1 VTGALEYALAYAR
14 LGWLVLPIKPGEKVP
29 LAGQGLKH
37 ATRDEKTI
45 QRWFKRHANAGIGIA
60 LAPSGLAAVDIDPRN
75 GGDLDLRDRMP
86 ATLTAATGGGGLHL
100 VYSVPP
106 GASLRSSL
114 GPGIDIKHQGY
125 IVAEPSVHPSG
136 KRYGWL
142 DFEPVEGE
150 KPQVA
155 DAPAELMGSDIGA
168 AMHGH
173 EHEAETITPEQ
184 LADLRSALHALAA
197 DDRQT
202 WIENGQR
209 LVHLGAIGRDLWL
222 AWSRTSDKFDAA
234 DADRV
239 WASLNGTRTGYKAI
253 FAAAQGKGWVNPA
266 ARPDGGS
273 EPAAARR
280 ERQRKLAQDIGD
292 GNVGVT
298 PLARVMSLHDM
309 IEGLV
314 FIADGSRVAHR
325 ERPQITLPLNEFKL
339 AHKASET
346 PVGKKLVQTVDLW
359 VSASD
364 RVTTHT
370 MTFRPGHA
378 EFTSDPEGAEALNLW
393 RPYTRP
399 AVSANVAPFLQ
410 HVEYLVP
417 VQAERER
424 FLDWLAH
431 IEQRPGVLPHTHYLM
446 VTPQTGI
453 GRNWLASLL
462 ARVWVGATR
471 LGFDLVGAM
480 DSGFNGPL
488 SRRLLVIVDELKA
501 ADTGY
506 GAGQHAQ
513 ALKAMLTTEHRT
525 INPKYG
531 RQHIEFNCA
540 RFLMLSQHFDAL
552 PLERADRRVIVVSN
566 PTERRPP
573 DYYRRL
579 YALLDDVRFVGAVAA
594 WMARRDI
601 QAFNPSEPAPENAAK
616 SAAIEANLGDIERA
630 LIALRDGTPEKVMT
644 AAAIAQYLADCGI
657 RQIPPRALSSAY
669 AAAGMAPCRAL
680 VRLHDRKHR
689 VVALRDGARLREA
702 SGQHLLALLTG

>member
-1 VTGALEYALAYAR
+1 MTSIDHALAYAR
-14 LGWLVLPIKPGEKVP
+14 LGWFVLPLKPGEKAP

-45 QRWFKRHANAGIGIA
+45 QRWFKGRPDAGIGIA

-86 ATLTAATGGGGLHL
+86 PTLTAATGGGGLHL
-100 VYSVPP
+100 VYRVPS
-106 GASLRSSL
+106 GTVLRSSL
-114 GPGIDIKHQGY
+114 GAGIDVKHHGY
-125 IVAEPSVHPSG
+125 VAVEPSVHPSG
-136 KRYGWL
+136 KRYSWL
-142 DFEPVEGE
+142 DFEPTEGE
-150 KPQVA
+150 SPFVA
-155 DAPAELMGSDIGA
+155 DAPAELMASDTGPAI
-168 AMHGH
+168 HGH
-173 EHEAETITPEQ
+173 VHADETLVPEQ
-184 LADLRSALHALAA
+184 LADLRSALHALDA

-202 WIENGQR
+202 WVENGQR
-209 LVHLGAIGRDLWL
+209 LTSLGAVGRELWL
-222 AWSRTSDKFDAA
+222 EWSRRSDKFDAA

-239 WASLNGTRTGYKAI
+239 WASFDGARTGYKAT
-253 FAAAQGKGWVNPA
+253 FGAAQDKGWVNPA
-266 ARPDGGS
+266 ARSGGGS
-273 EPAAARR
+273 KNDAARR

-292 GNVGVT
+292 GNVGGA
-298 PLARVMSLHDM
+298 PLAPVMTLPAM
-309 IEGLV
+309 LAGLV

-325 ERPQITLPLNEFKL
+325 ARPQIALPLGEFKL
-339 AHKASET
+339 ASKASET
-346 PVGKKLVQTVDLW
+346 PVGKKLVQTTELW
-359 VSASD
+359 VSD
-364 RVTTHT
+364 PERVTTHT
-370 MTFRPGHA
+370 LTFRPGHS
-378 EFTSDPEGAEALNLW
+378 EFTTDPEGADALNLW

-399 AVSANVAPFLQ
+399 AVSASVAPFLR

-417 VQAERER
+417 VPAECER

-431 IEQRPGVLPHTHYLM
+431 IEQAPGVLPHTHYLM
-446 VTPQTGI
+446 VTQQTGI

-540 RFLMLSQHFDAL
+540 RWLMLSQHYDAL
-552 PLERADRRVIVVSN
+552 PLERADRRVVVISN

-579 YALLDDVRFVGAVAA
+579 YAMLDDVQFVGAVGA
-594 WMARRDI
+594 WLAQRDI
-601 QAFNPSEPAPENAAK
+601 KAFNPSEPAPTSEAK
-616 SAAIEANLGDIERA
+616 SKAIEANLSDIERA
-630 LIALRDGTPEKVMT
+630 LVDLRDGTAEKVMT
-644 AAAIAQYLADCGI
+644 AAAIAQYLSDSGI
-657 RQIPPRALSSAY
+657 RQIPPRALSAAY

-689 VVALRDGARLREA
+689 VVALRDVDRLREA
-702 SGQHLLALLTG
+702 SGQVLLSLLTG

>member
-1 VTGALEYALAYAR
+1 MTAVEHALAYAR
-14 LGWLVLPIKPGEKVP
+14 LGWFVLPLKPRAKAP
-29 LAGQGLKH
+29 LSGQGLKH
-37 ATRDEKTI
+37 ATRDKGTI
-45 QRWFKRHANAGIGIA
+45 QRWFKSCPDAGIGIA

-75 GGDLDLRDRMP
+75 GGDLDLRDRLP

-100 VYSVPP
+100 VFRVAP

-114 GPGIDIKHQGY
+114 DGGVDVKHHGY
-125 IVAEPSVHPSG
+125 IAVEPSVHPSG

-142 DFEPVEGE
+142 DFEPTEGE
-150 KPQVA
+150 SPQIA
-155 DAPAELMGSDIGA
+155 DAPAELLA
-168 AMHGH
+168 ADTVPASSSQ
-173 EHEAETITPEQ
+173 EHAAETITPKQ
-184 LADLRSALHALAA
+184 LDDLRSALHALAA

-202 WIENGQR
+202 WVENGQR
-209 LVHLGAIGRDLWL
+209 LVRLGAVGRDLWL
-222 AWSRTSDKFDAA
+222 AWSRTSDKFDAD

-266 ARPDGGS
+266 ARLGGGP
-273 EPAAARR
+273 EHGAARR
-280 ERQRKLAQDIGD
+280 EQQRKLAQDIGD
-292 GNVGVT
+292 GNIGAA
-298 PLARVMSLHDM
+298 PLARIMSLPDM
-309 IEGLV
+309 VEGLV

-325 ERPQITLPLNEFKL
+325 DRPQITLPLSEFKL
-339 AHKASET
+339 ASKASET
-346 PVGKKLVQTVDLW
+346 PVGKKLVQTADLW
-359 VSASD
+359 VSDPD

-370 MTFRPGHA
+370 LTFRPGHP
-378 EFTSDPEGAEALNLW
+378 EFTTDPEGADALNLW

-399 AVSANVAPFLQ
+399 AVSASVAPFLR

-417 VQAERER
+417 VQDERDR

-431 IEQRPGVLPHTHYLM
+431 IEQYPGVLPHTHYLM

-540 RFLMLSQHFDAL
+540 RWLMLSQHFDAL
-552 PLERADRRVIVVSN
+552 PLERADRRVIVITN
-566 PTERRPP
+566 PTERRPA
-573 DYYRRL
+573 DYYRSL
-579 YALLDDVRFVGAVAA
+579 YEMLEDGQFVGAVGA
-594 WMARRDI
+594 WLARRDI
-601 QAFNPSEPAPENAAK
+601 KAFNPSEPAPSNAAK
-616 SAAIEANLGDIERA
+616 AKAIEANLSDIERA
-630 LIALRDGTPEKVMT
+630 LVDLRDGTAEKVMT
-644 AAAIAQYLADCGI
+644 AADIAQYLADCGI
-657 RQIPPRALSSAY
+657 RQIPPRALSAAY

-680 VRLHDRKHR
+680 VRPHGRKQR
-689 VVALRDGARLREA
+689 VVALRDVDRLRDA
-702 SGQHLLALLTG
+702 PGQLLMALLTG